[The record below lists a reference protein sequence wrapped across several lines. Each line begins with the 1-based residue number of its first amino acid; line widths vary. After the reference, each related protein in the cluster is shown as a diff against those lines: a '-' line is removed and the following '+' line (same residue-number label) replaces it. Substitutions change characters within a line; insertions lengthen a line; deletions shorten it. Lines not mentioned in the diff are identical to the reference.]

1 MPALGP
7 MIAQAALDAARN
19 QVSAILA
26 APRRAA
32 QAGLLAAGSI
42 GAHAPDPTGRPPAR
56 PCDAAVPPLALHAPN
71 SAAPAPAGAAIFP
84 GGR

>member
-1 MPALGP
+1 MPAL
-7 MIAQAALDAARN
+7 AAFSAASAEARN
-19 QVSAILA
+19 QVSGLLP
-26 APRRAA
+26 APRCN
-32 QAGLLAAGSI
+32 GPYTGAAGSI